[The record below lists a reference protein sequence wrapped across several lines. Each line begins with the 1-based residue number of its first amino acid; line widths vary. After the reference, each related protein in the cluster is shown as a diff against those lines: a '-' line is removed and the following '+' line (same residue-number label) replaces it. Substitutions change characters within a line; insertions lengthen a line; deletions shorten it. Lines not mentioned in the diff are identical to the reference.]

1 MPRESPEKRGNSD
14 VQDGERRWEGK
25 LQMGTKN
32 NVLDD
37 QCEDDSYKCCD
48 YGQPYLASQY
58 AGQYKTRQG
67 APKRT
72 YHDHSEN
79 ACRCKAA
86 DARQCHLP
94 VCWIESYWATYRPA
108 RIANESLDGGRD
120 VAQGGSRRSR
130 RWLLDVPT
138 AVIGLSIR
146 GMRPLRA
153 SHMI

>member
-1 MPRESPEKRGNSD
+1 MPREFPEKRGNSD

-94 VCWIESYWATYRPA
+94 VCRIE
-108 RIANESLDGGRD
+108 I
-120 VAQGGSRRSR
+120 
-130 RWLLDVPT
+130 LLGN
-138 AVIGLSIR
+138 I
-146 GMRPLRA
+146 
-153 SHMI
+153 